1 MSEKKTIR
9 NEVDE
14 KRMKICATHE
24 RVETTIVAESMTH
37 F

>member
-1 MSEKKTIR
+1 MPKEKTIR
-9 NEVDE
+9 NEVNE

-24 RVETTIVAESMTH
+24 RIKTTIVAKSMTN